1 MIPAGVLRDLQD
13 GRLSQRCPVP
23 SCSVVEAAGSYS
35 TCHSIPTGPGD
46 WYRATRSEA
55 ERAGH
60 PGASNPEIA
69 KVAGVSEGTVRNVKN
84 AGAQIYA
91 PDAEPARVIGADG
104 KSYPGAGPPE
114 RSWAA
119 VETGGPARSH
129 KAEPSTT
136 PTATAAVRRPRRR
149 LSWSR
154 RRPTA
159 S

>member
-1 MIPAGVLRDLQD
+1 MIPAGVLKDLQD

-35 TCHSIPTGPGD
+35 TCHSIPTGPAD

-60 PGASNPEIA
+60 PGASTREIA
-69 KVAGVSEGTVRNVKN
+69 KVAGVSVGTVYRAKERFADAN
-84 AGAQIYA
+84 
-91 PDAEPARVIGADG
+91 PDAEPVRADDADG

-129 KAEPSTT
+129 KAESSTT
-136 PTATAAVRRPRRR
+136 PTATAA
-149 LSWSR
+149 
-154 RRPTA
+154 A
-159 S
+159 